1 MAGFNHWPQIA
12 AALKPGVQRAVTNT
26 AKAIGGLA
34 SDGAPKLSGWMA
46 DNVYT
51 VTPLE
56 GSTYGQAGAPP
67 GPSSAYL
74 LPEQQPPDDMS
85 AVVGAAANYSVYVEF
100 GHHVHNS
107 STYVPANPWFFP
119 AVEQGRALLEAELKA
134 VSSELE
140 ESIGAAAVLGG
151 ATL

>member
-26 AKAIGGLA
+26 AKAIRGLA

-74 LPEQQPPDDMS
+74 LPEQTPPDDMS
-85 AVVGAAANYSVYVEF
+85 AVVGAAANYSVYVEE
-100 GHHVHNS
+100 GHHTTNGG
-107 STYVPANPWFFP
+107 YVPANPWFFP
-119 AVEQGRALLEAELKA
+119 AVEQGRGILDAELKA

-140 ESIGAAAVLGG
+140 GSVSGMAVLGG